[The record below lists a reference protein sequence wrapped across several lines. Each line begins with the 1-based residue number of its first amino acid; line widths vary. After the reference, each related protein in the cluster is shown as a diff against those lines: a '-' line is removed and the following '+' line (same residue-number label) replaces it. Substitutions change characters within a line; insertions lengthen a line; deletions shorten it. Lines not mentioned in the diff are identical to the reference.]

1 MPYRRLPNT
10 NQARINSLRMAVEQ
24 AEAVGFSNLPFSY
37 KLQNDAVQLLSQME
51 RAVHEYQIAF
61 DQQMLAGKEYL
72 NHLKMA
78 RLYISHFI
86 QVFNLCVIRGEIKAE
101 MKDLYQLP
109 MDSSAVPDLSTEA
122 ALLKWGKN
130 IIDGEQARIKR
141 GGAPVYNPSIGKVKV
156 FYDIFMEAQNSKVIN
171 QNNTR
176 RAMNR
181 LEQLHESVDAL
192 IVDIW
197 DQVENFYKD
206 LPPRERRLQCQK
218 FGVLYYFRKGE
229 KEEE

>member
-37 KLQNDAVQLLSQME
+37 KQQNEAVLLLEQME
-51 RAVHEYQIAF
+51 RAMHEYQIAF
-61 DQQMLAGKEYL
+61 DQQMLAGKEYI

-86 QVFNLCVIRGEIKAE
+86 QVFNLCVIRGEIKQEAKE
-101 MKDLYQLP
+101 LYHLP
-109 MDSSAVPDLSTEA
+109 AYSSAVPDLSTEA
-122 ALLKWGKN
+122 ALVRWGRN
-130 IIDGEQARIKR
+130 IIEGEQARIKR
-141 GGAPVYNPSIGKVKV
+141 GGVPVYNPSIGKVKV

-171 QNNTR
+171 QSNTK

-192 IVDIW
+192 IVEIW
-197 DQVENFYKD
+197 DQTERYYKD

-229 KEEE
+229 NQEE